1 MGQFKKKLISIAL
14 AVPFSFSAMAANN
27 GNGTMQSN
35 MMGMGHEDS
44 CPLSADQ
51 IQLQVLSVEEAD
63 MLKFMREEE
72 KLARDVYQ
80 VLYLQ
85 WFASV
90 FENIS
95 ASEQRHMDSVKVFL
109 DAYGIDDPATDDAGV
124 LNEVGVFNNSELQ
137 SLYDQL
143 VEHGGASLLEA
154 YKVGALIEEA
164 DIIDLQEAIAN
175 TDIVE
180 LKAMYTQLLEGS
192 YNHLRAFSRQIILL
206 DESGIYTA
214 QMMDQ
219 AEVDIIL
226 AGEHSSMHRGNAS
239 NIGGM
244 EGMTS
249 SSCFTSSLNVDQQA
263 VQNGSTVNGNQVM
276 NVAYQVNVDAAD
288 VGQIAD
294 WVLVASYAPG
304 PNEPA
309 QLFVRNA
316 EQWHSWNGQ
325 MDSLPAAMMSAE
337 LQQQQSVQVFEGS
350 LNDMPGRY
358 SIYVGYRLND
368 NRLVYNQN
376 PLVFS
381 VNP

>member
-1 MGQFKKKLISIAL
+1 MKS
-14 AVPFSFSAMAANN
+14 
-27 GNGTMQSN
+27 QS
-35 MMGMGHEDS
+35 
-44 CPLSADQ
+44 
-51 IQLQVLSVEEAD
+51 
-63 MLKFMREEE
+63 
-72 KLARDVYQ
+72 
-80 VLYLQ
+80 
-85 WFASV
+85 
-90 FENIS
+90 
-95 ASEQRHMDSVKVFL
+95 
-109 DAYGIDDPATDDAGV
+109 
-124 LNEVGVFNNSELQ
+124 
-137 SLYDQL
+137 
-143 VEHGGASLLEA
+143 
-154 YKVGALIEEA
+154 
-164 DIIDLQEAIAN
+164 
-175 TDIVE
+175 
-180 LKAMYTQLLEGS
+180 
-192 YNHLRAFSRQIILL
+192 
-206 DESGIYTA
+206 
-214 QMMDQ
+214 
-219 AEVDIIL
+219 IIL
-226 AGEHSSMHRGNAS
+226 AIAAFIFSF
-239 NIGGM
+239 ILGGCTSTPSHLIIAP
-244 EGMTS
+244 EIMTS
-249 SSCFTSSLNVDQQA
+249 SVTQHVDQQA